1 MVVVVGRLLFSA
13 VVVVVVVVVAVVAH
27 AVAGVPHAS
36 LRGEPP
42 QAHAVV
48 VVVLCA
54 VVAVLCA
61 VVAVAGVVVVVV
73 VVPHKCPRYR
83 LRCRY
88 NPYSPLPLCSGALAL
103 LCSWHLPPWRP
114 WAQTT

>member
-1 MVVVVGRLLFSA
+1 MVGRLLFSA
-13 VVVVVVVVVAVVAH
+13 VVVVVVVAH
-27 AVAGVPHAS
+27 AVVAGVPRAAV
-36 LRGEPP
+36 LR
-42 QAHAVV
+42 
-48 VVVLCA
+48 A

-73 VVPHKCPRYR
+73 VVPHKCPRCR

-88 NPYSPLPLCSGALAL
+88 NPYSHPPLCSGALAL